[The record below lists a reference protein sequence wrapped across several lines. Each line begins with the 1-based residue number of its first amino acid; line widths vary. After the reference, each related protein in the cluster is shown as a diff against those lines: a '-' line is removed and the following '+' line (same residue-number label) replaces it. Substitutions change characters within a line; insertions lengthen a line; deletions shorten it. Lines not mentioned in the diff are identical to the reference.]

1 MSTSIAMDA
10 AYMKAAT
17 LIVNDQVIMAEHEM
31 AFLENQLRE
40 KVAIL
45 ESLKIKIDDTK
56 AKDQFNEDLRIQA
69 ARLMNEQTAKQL
81 EELRVLRI
89 NHQAEI
95 NMLKARNQAKINTQM
110 AKHQQE
116 MQAQRRLVGTTGT
129 TESMDAT
136 LRAMVEM
143 SRRLRFG
150 ELRTDI
156 AYREFRNLMSMID
169 DNMKAA
175 FAEISDYMR

>member
-1 MSTSIAMDA
+1 
-10 AYMKAAT
+10 MKAAT

-31 AFLENQLRE
+31 AFLENQLRD

-69 ARLMNEQTAKQL
+69 ARVMNEQTAKQL

-89 NHQAEI
+89 NHQAEL

-110 AKHQQE
+110 AKHQAE
-116 MQAQRRLVGTTGT
+116 MQAQRTLHREMIVGTTGT
-129 TESMDAT
+129 TESMEAT

-175 FAEISDYMR
+175 FAEISDYLR